1 MDALGGY
8 SIFDGE
14 SCEYLVIRH
23 DGVFVDPSGSVVYQ
37 DATAAIEARRAVP
50 TVDTPHSPHPASLAH
65 MANHSGSGE
74 EINAVAW
81 PWGVLLPEV
90 DEDED
95 VDMAVEF
102 FAKLHREDE
111 EITARWPNWYHHVAI
126 TGVGDDGQGPAP
138 HRLTLSPYGM
148 ALCAVV
154 EIAEGDEILF
164 DYGYATNGSPAP
176 LPGWWESSSVG
187 KNPPAAT
194 INAPVAP
201 SALL

>member
-1 MDALGGY
+1 MAAQRTDRCEHSCTHHSQTTSHSHLLSPAASTTPTPKLGRSSGQLCSAGSTWLPAEVDALGGY

-95 VDMAVEF
+95 VDTAVEF

-111 EITARWPNWYHHVAI
+111 EITARWPN
-126 TGVGDDGQGPAP
+126 
-138 HRLTLSPYGM
+138 
-148 ALCAVV
+148 
-154 EIAEGDEILF
+154 
-164 DYGYATNGSPAP
+164 
-176 LPGWWESSSVG
+176 
-187 KNPPAAT
+187 
-194 INAPVAP
+194 
-201 SALL
+201 